1 MWCHHL
7 GLIEAQCPSMFPYL
21 YEELIESP
29 EALVEDLCRF
39 IGRPLPSNIEE
50 LLSIRENA
58 SPRSRVGQ
66 AVSAMSWPAL
76 KLANLSARERL
87 KGGLKSLD
95 SLFSARRVELPE
107 SWRGPLRQD
116 WDKLLG
122 LISARRG
129 ATSRASARP
138 NLLPLRLALERSGA
152 VIRVAGDDRRSAVDL
167 LGKDDAGKPMGQ
179 RDRAERHH
187 LRGLGRDLSRQA
199 VGTADD
205 EGQSLHAPI
214 AQFCQQ
220 RRERLARQRLA

>member
-50 LLSIRENA
+50 LLRVRQNP
-58 SPRSRVGQ
+58 SPRRRVGQ
-66 AVSAMSWPAL
+66 AVSAMSWLAL
-76 KLANLSARERL
+76 TLANLSARERL

-122 LISARRG
+122 LISARG
-129 ATSRASARP
+129 ARP
-138 NLLPLRLALERSGA
+138 LALPR
-152 VIRVAGDDRRSAVDL
+152 DRTCCRSAWL
-167 LGKDDAGKPMGQ
+167 LSGQ
-179 RDRAERHH
+179 
-187 LRGLGRDLSRQA
+187 
-199 VGTADD
+199 
-205 EGQSLHAPI
+205 
-214 AQFCQQ
+214 
-220 RRERLARQRLA
+220 AR